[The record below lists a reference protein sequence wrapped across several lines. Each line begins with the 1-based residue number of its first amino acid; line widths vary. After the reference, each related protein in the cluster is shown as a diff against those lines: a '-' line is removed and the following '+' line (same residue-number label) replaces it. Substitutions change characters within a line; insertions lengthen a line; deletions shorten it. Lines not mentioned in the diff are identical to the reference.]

1 MTGNPSGKVRGKR
14 IFAVAD
20 DVRAARPGRPKPCGF
35 PRIFMQMGPEA
46 GLFLKKAF

>member
-14 IFAVAD
+14 IFAAAD
-20 DVRAARPGRPKPCGF
+20 EVPPACAGAPLAYEF
-35 PRIFMQMGPEA
+35 PRKFMQMGPEA

>member
-1 MTGNPSGKVRGKR
+1 MTGNPRGKVRGKR

-20 DVRAARPGRPKPCGF
+20 EVRAARGNRPERRGF
-35 PRIFMQMGPEA
+35 PRKFMQMGPEA

>member
-14 IFAVAD
+14 IFAAADEVAAG
-20 DVRAARPGRPKPCGF
+20 RAQGGRQREF
-35 PRIFMQMGPEA
+35 PRKNMKMGREA

>member
-1 MTGNPSGKVRGKR
+1 MTGYPGGKVRGKR

-20 DVRAARPGRPKPCGF
+20 EVVAARAGRQNGRGF
-35 PRIFMQMGPEA
+35 PRKFMQMGPEA

>member
-20 DVRAARPGRPKPCGF
+20 EVPAAAARRRDACEI

-46 GLFLKKAF
+46 GSFVKKAF

>member
-20 DVRAARPGRPKPCGF
+20 EVPPARGGGPQAREF
-35 PRIFMQMGPEA
+35 PREFMQMGPEA